1 MESKIRPGKGKPT
14 AESEENKTMM
24 MCSEYL
30 KDSLGKEPHEE
41 SENEGKKSVKKTQKP
56 KDEEE
61 HVNSTL
67 QTGNQL
73 KLSIE
78 ELSWETEDDGST
90 LNTQETE
97 QQQLVYITNLED
109 DLG

>member
-1 MESKIRPGKGKPT
+1 M
-14 AESEENKTMM
+14 AESEENETVM
-24 MCSEYL
+24 MCWEKL

-41 SENEGKKSVKKTQKP
+41 SENKGKKSIKKMQKP

-67 QTGNQL
+67 YTGNWL

-78 ELSWETEDDGST
+78 EFSWETEGDGST
-90 LNTQETE
+90 LDTQETE

-109 DLG
+109 DL